1 MLSAGVPALA
11 AAAMIHAGATV
22 LDSLPHG
29 SFFHATGG
37 AVNMSI
43 GDRMKIIPFEAAIG
57 ITSTIV
63 SVILYL
69 VLH

>member
-1 MLSAGVPALA
+1 
-11 AAAMIHAGATV
+11 
-22 LDSLPHG
+22 
-29 SFFHATGG
+29 
-37 AVNMSI
+37 MSI

-63 SVILYL
+63 SVILYM